1 MHLLV
6 NEMKVDGIIS
16 KAMFG
21 LYLTDTAS
29 QSKIHFGGYDESIV
43 QKAIEENQI
52 EITDPDE
59 FNGIYWM
66 KINSEYHW

>member
-29 QSKIHFGGYDESIV
+29 KSKIHFGGYDESIV
-43 QKAIEENQI
+43 Q
-52 EITDPDE
+52 
-59 FNGIYWM
+59 
-66 KINSEYHW
+66 